1 MRNVERSE
9 HDAGAEDPKTQAYYA
24 LTPDRVLDAVEVDGR
39 RATGY
44 VLSLNSL
51 ENRVY
56 EVALEDETRVVAKFY
71 RPGRWSEA
79 ALRAEHEY
87 LAELVAL
94 EIPAVAPL
102 TLAGDTLRAVDVGGA
117 KIWCAVFPKVRGRAT
132 DEPDDQQL
140 EILGRLL
147 ARLHDV
153 GAAHGTDV
161 RERLDVAH
169 YGRASVERSA
179 AVLPASS
186 RASYLD
192 AARRLLDLIE
202 PLYERL
208 APDRTH
214 VRIHADCHAGNLL
227 WDKSGPFFLDFD
239 DFTLGPPVQDA
250 WLLVPGR
257 DSESV
262 SRRDVMLDAYE
273 ELRPFDRRTLA
284 LVEPLRALRIIR
296 YAGWVAAR
304 WDDPAFQ
311 RAFPD
316 FLGDAYWQRETA
328 GLRELTELIRS
339 TSAT

>member
-1 MRNVERSE
+1 MNCDE
-9 HDAGAEDPKTQAYYA
+9 HDASPLDPTTQAYYA
-24 LTPDRVLDAVEVDGR
+24 LTPDRVLDAVEADGR

-44 VLSLNSL
+44 VLSLSSL

-102 TLAGDTLRAVDVGGA
+102 VVGDDTLRAVDVGGGA
-117 KIWCAVFPKVRGRAT
+117 QIWCAVFPKVRGRAT
-132 DEPDDQQL
+132 DEPDDRQL

-147 ARLHDV
+147 ARLHEV
-153 GAAHGTDV
+153 GAAHGTSLRD
-161 RERLDVAH
+161 RLDVQH
-169 YGRASVERSA
+169 YGWNSVERSA
-179 AVLPASS
+179 AVMPASS
-186 RASYLD
+186 RAAYVD
-192 AARRLLDLIE
+192 TARRLLELVAPVYDE
-202 PLYERL
+202 L
-208 APDRTH
+208 APDAGH

-227 WDKSGPFFLDFD
+227 WDGSGPFFLDFD
-239 DFTLGPPVQDA
+239 DFTLGPPVQDL

-257 DSESV
+257 DLDSV
-262 SRRDVMLDAYE
+262 QRRDVMVDAYE

-284 LVEPLRALRIIR
+284 LVEPLRALRILR
-296 YAGWVAAR
+296 YAGWIAAR
-304 WDDPAFQ
+304 HDDPAFR

-316 FLGDAYWQRETA
+316 FLDEAYWQRETA
-328 GLRELTELIRS
+328 VLRELVEVIRRGRL
-339 TSAT
+339 